1 VLNVPQSGTLYEMAQ
16 RFAQKGENSMSSK
29 TQKAKAKRKWKD
41 KPNKKNL
48 KEQEKRI
55 ERNAEILKELAAKDA
70 K

>member
-1 VLNVPQSGTLYEMAQ
+1 MKSRSDFM
-16 RFAQKGENSMSSK
+16 KGENSMTSK
-29 TQKAKAKRKWKD
+29 TKKAKAVRKWKD

-48 KEQEKRI
+48 KAHEKRI

>member
-1 VLNVPQSGTLYEMAQ
+1 LKGARSGTLYEIVQ
-16 RFAQKGENSMSSK
+16 RFHEKGENSMTSK

-41 KPNKKNL
+41 QPNKKNL

-70 K
+70 E